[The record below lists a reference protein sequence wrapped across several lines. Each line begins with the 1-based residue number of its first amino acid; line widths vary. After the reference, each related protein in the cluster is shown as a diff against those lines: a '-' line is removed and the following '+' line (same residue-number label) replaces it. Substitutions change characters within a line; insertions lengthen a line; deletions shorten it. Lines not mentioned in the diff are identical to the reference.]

1 MALALTFLPTKM
13 RIHRLQM
20 EVVAMIRIV
29 IRPQNHPEPPTRTGV
44 DHAQKLALLRR
55 PG

>member
-1 MALALTFLPTKM
+1 MALALTPSTDKNA
-13 RIHRLQM
+13 IHRLQM